1 MSKPKN
7 GSMTGVMFDLWRPP
21 QGAGDPIGCLATTFT
36 FDPGMF
42 EEQCLA
48 GFMDIESESSRE
60 DLAYV
65 LERESRLGSVYAG
78 VLVDHTEAGKEHSLR
93 WDVLPVRI
101 RSGKQ
106 HAKISLL
113 VWSRHIRII
122 VASAN
127 LTEPGYR
134 TNREVASAVDLNP
147 EDCNSELLADA
158 ITFLRTLLLL
168 VPGASLRP
176 PEIQRVDEFLE
187 QTERRVKDWIPG
199 RRRGDVRQ
207 VLACTLPSLG
217 DQHPARSSL
226 EEAFAA
232 CRRRGFSPEE
242 VWVASPFFD
251 TNDNDGRVTKA
262 LCKNMARGGK
272 RDICF
277 CVPAIRSDEATAV
290 PRLAAPRALLEIPPH
305 YQGRVTV
312 EMLPDLDDDN
322 NRRSWHAKMLFLWAN
337 EYSALMVGSSNFTC
351 AGMGVGRQ
359 QNAEANL
366 LTIVDREDYGRK
378 TGQLEAVWPDMDPV
392 ADPDSAE
399 WLGAQPDR
407 DEDEKATAQAVPE
420 GFLSAS
426 YRAGKNRMIVLRF
439 APEKMPADWRVIAC
453 GGQGNELLSA
463 TGWQANGRQA
473 VAEVSW
479 EPERPPERLMVQW
492 SGLEAF
498 LPLNVEDCRELPP
511 PVQLEQMS
519 ADDLLW
525 MWSTTDPGAAF
536 RAWAKRQQPSDSFDS
551 DLDSATPIDLDPLRR
566 YDLAT
571 TFLHRVR
578 RRARV
583 LAQLRANLQRP
594 VWGRQALEWRL
605 RGLVGVEVLANRMVK
620 DLAEPNKSAGEA
632 LLTLADFLMVLR
644 EVEYQPAEGSLLK
657 AEFNGIF
664 RPFLCE
670 LVEKLCPLVEVNR
683 VRVSDDIGEFWGRV
697 VKQCR
702 E

>member
-1 MSKPKN
+1 MSKQQN
-7 GSMTGVMFDLWRPP
+7 GTCSGAMLDLWRPP

-36 FDPGMF
+36 FSPTMF

-48 GFMDIESESSRE
+48 RFMEIESEPSRE

-65 LERESRLGSVYAG
+65 LERESRLGGVYAG
-78 VLVDHTEAGKEHSLR
+78 VLVDHTQAGVEHSLR
-93 WDVLPVRI
+93 WDLLPVRV

-113 VWSRHIRII
+113 AWSRHIRII

-134 TNREVASAVDLNP
+134 ANREVASAVDLKP
-147 EDCNSELLADA
+147 EDCNSELLSDA
-158 ITFLRTLLLL
+158 ITFLRSLLLL
-168 VPGASLRP
+168 VPGASQRP
-176 PEIQRVDEFLE
+176 PEILRVEGFLE
-187 QTERRVKDWIPG
+187 QTERQVKDWVPG
-199 RRRGDVRQ
+199 RRRGEVRQ
-207 VLACTLPSLG
+207 ILACTLPTLG
-217 DQHPARSSL
+217 DQHPVRSSL

-232 CRRRGFSPEE
+232 CRRRGSSPHT

-251 TNDNDGRVTKA
+251 TNDDDGRVTKA

-277 CVPAIRSDEATAV
+277 CVPAIRSAEPTAV
-290 PRLAAPRALLEIPPH
+290 PRLAAPRALLEIPPR
-305 YQGRVTV
+305 YQGRVTIDL
-312 EMLPDLDDDN
+312 LPDLDSEK
-322 NRRSWHAKMLFLWAN
+322 NRRSWHAKMLFLWGD

-351 AGMGVGRQ
+351 AGMGVGSHP
-359 QNAEANL
+359 NVEANL
-366 LTIVDREDYGRK
+366 LIIVNRESYGRQ
-378 TGQLEAVWPDMDPV
+378 TGQLEGVWPDMESI
-392 ADPDSAE
+392 ADPASAE
-399 WLGAQPDR
+399 WMGAQPDS
-407 DEDEKATAQAVPE
+407 DEDEKPTAQPVPE

-426 YRAGKNRMIVLRF
+426 YRAGKNRKIVLRF
-439 APEKMPADWRVIAC
+439 NPEKLPADWRVIAC
-453 GGQGNELLSA
+453 GGQANELLSA
-463 TGWQANGRQA
+463 AGWQADGRPA

-479 EPERPPERLMVQW
+479 EPERPPERLMIQW

-536 RAWAKRQQPSDSFDS
+536 RAWAKRQQPSEGFDS
-551 DLDSATPIDLDPLRR
+551 ELDSVTPIDLDPLRR

-605 RGLVGVEVLANRMVK
+605 RGLVGVEVLANRLAK
-620 DLAEPNKSAGEA
+620 DLAEANNSAGEA

-644 EVEYQPAEGSLLK
+644 EVEYQPNEGSLPK
-657 AEFNGIF
+657 AEFNEVY
-664 RPFLCE
+664 RPFLRE

-683 VRVSDDIGEFWGRV
+683 VRVSDDLMKFWDRV
-697 VKQCR
+697 VKLCR

>member
-1 MSKPKN
+1 
-7 GSMTGVMFDLWRPP
+7 
-21 QGAGDPIGCLATTFT
+21 
-36 FDPGMF
+36 MF

-48 GFMDIESESSRE
+48 RFMEIESEPSRE

-122 VASAN
+122 LASAN

-134 TNREVASAVDLNP
+134 NNREVAGTVDLTPNDI
-147 EDCNSELLADA
+147 ESELLSDA
-158 ITFLRTLLLL
+158 IAFLRALVSL
-168 VPGASLRP
+168 VPGASERP
-176 PEIQRVDEFLE
+176 PEIQRVEGFLG
-187 QTERRVKDWIPG
+187 QTQRQVKDWIP
-199 RRRGDVRQ
+199 RRRTGKVRQ
-207 VLACTLPSLG
+207 QLACTLPSTS

-226 EEAFAA
+226 EEAVAA
-232 CRRRGFSPEE
+232 CRRRGASPET

-251 TNDNDGRVTKA
+251 ADDGDGQVARA
-262 LCKNMARGGK
+262 LCKSMARGGK
-272 RDICF
+272 REICF
-277 CVPAIRSDEATAV
+277 CVPAVRSDESTAV
-290 PRLAAPRALLEIPPH
+290 PRLAAPRALLEIPPR
-305 YQGRVTV
+305 YQGRVTI
-312 EMLPDLDDDN
+312 ELLPDFDN
-322 NRRSWHAKMLFLWAN
+322 EKNRRSWHAKMLFLRADP
-337 EYSALMVGSSNFTC
+337 YSALMVGSSNFTC
-351 AGMGVGRQ
+351 AGMGVGSRP
-359 QNAEANL
+359 NAEANL
-366 LTIVDREDYGRK
+366 LTIVDWEKYGQQ
-378 TGQLEAVWPDMDPV
+378 TGQLEGVWPEMELV
-392 ADPDSAE
+392 ADPASAE
-399 WLGAQPDR
+399 WIGAQPDR
-407 DEDEKATAQAVPE
+407 DEDEKQTGQPVPE

-426 YRAGKNRMIVLRF
+426 YRAGKNRKIVLRF
-439 APEKMPADWRVIAC
+439 SPEKLPPDWRVIAC
-453 GGQGNELLSA
+453 GGQGKELLGA
-463 TGWQANGRQA
+463 AGWQADGSPA

-479 EPERPPERLMVQW
+479 EPERPPERLMIQW

-498 LPLNVEDCRELPP
+498 MPLNVENGRELPP

-536 RAWAKRQQPSDSFDS
+536 RAWAKRQQPSDGFDS

-578 RRARV
+578 RRAGV

-594 VWGRQALEWRL
+594 VWGRQALDWRL
-605 RGLVGVEVLANRMVK
+605 RGLVGIEVLANRMAK
-620 DLAEPNKSAGEA
+620 NLTEPDNSAGEA

-644 EVEYQPAEGSLLK
+644 EVEYQPAEGSLPK
-657 AEFNGIF
+657 AEFNEVF
-664 RPFLCE
+664 RPFLRE
-670 LVEKLCPLVEVNR
+670 LVEMVCPLAEENR
-683 VRVSDDIGEFWGRV
+683 VRVSDDLMKFWDRV
-697 VKQCR
+697 VKQCQ